1 LNHFEWRWPPDAP
14 ILRAEKA
21 LARLLPDAPPW
32 RVRQAFARRD
42 VKING
47 RRAQPSVFVRPG
59 DAIEVFMPGEAPAP
73 IEVVLQ
79 DDDFLIAVKPQ
90 GLPVQPD
97 AGGDSLEVR
106 TAAAIGAP
114 VFACHRL
121 DVQTGGLVLLAR
133 HDEALSRAKA
143 AFAAHR
149 VRKTYQALV
158 RGVPSPRE
166 ARLFAY
172 LRKDAA
178 KARVDV
184 FERPTPGAL
193 PIETGYRVIGA
204 VEGLSHLEIELFTG
218 RTHQIRAH
226 LAHIGHPVLG
236 DDKYGDRALNRA
248 HHAQRQQ
255 LWATRLVLW
264 DGRTVTCAP
273 QFIKEIAKDDS
284 TDRL

>member
-1 LNHFEWRWPPDAP
+1 LNHYEWRWPPDAP
-14 ILRAEKA
+14 PLRADRA

-47 RRAQPSVFVRPG
+47 RRVAPSVLVCPG
-59 DAIEVFMPGEAPAP
+59 DGIEAFLPGEAPAP
-73 IEVVLQ
+73 IEIVLQ
-79 DDDFLIAVKPQ
+79 DDDYVIAVKPQ

-97 AGGDSLEVR
+97 AGGDSLEARV
-106 TAAAIGAP
+106 AEAIGAP

-133 HDEALSRAKA
+133 HDAALQQAMA

-149 VRKTYQALV
+149 VQKTYQALV
-158 RGVPSPRE
+158 RGLPNPRE

-172 LRKDAA
+172 LRKDAEA
-178 KARVDV
+178 ARVAIFD
-184 FERPTPGAL
+184 RPTPGAL

-204 VEGLSHLEIELFTG
+204 AEGLAHLEIELFTG

-236 DDKYGDRALNRA
+236 DDKYGDRALNRV

-255 LWATRLVLW
+255 LWATRLLW
-264 DGRTVTCAP
+264 DGREAACAP
-273 QFIKEIAKDDS
+273 QFIKEFAKDDS